1 MENKEEEIATLNSLV
16 TSKGQNSSKIN
27 VSLLLMWLKK
37 SLIKEKTLIQNY
49 ENMINILKNDFQNE
63 IFRLK
68 KEHLKQL
75 NGLIEEKNVMEQIL
89 EELQKEV
96 NRLRYLELYAK
107 MIPENKENFGME
119 DNLPQKSLRKK

>member
-1 MENKEEEIATLNSLV
+1 
-16 TSKGQNSSKIN
+16 
-27 VSLLLMWLKK
+27 
-37 SLIKEKTLIQNY
+37 
-49 ENMINILKNDFQNE
+49 MINILKNDFQNE